1 MHDPVVPDPA
11 ASIDRA
17 RSLPYADQVDEAVVA
32 RQIGRPVRGRSAVAH
47 RCAWGLPTVVR
58 VDPRLPDG
66 TPFPTLF
73 WQTCP
78 ALRSQVGR
86 LEGTHSMVA
95 VNERLDTD
103 PDFAAAH
110 RDAQERYRDLRGQFG
125 DPLPGNPYAGGNPKY
140 VKCLHVHAGH
150 ALATNDSPVGE
161 STVAAARPV
170 PCGGPCVTPEDIAGV
185 DGGHA

>member
-1 MHDPVVPDPA
+1 M
-11 ASIDRA
+11 
-17 RSLPYADQVDEAVVA
+17 DQVDEAVVA

-86 LEGTHSMVA
+86 LEGNHSMVA

-161 STVAAARPV
+161 WTVAAARPV
-170 PCGGPCVTPEDIAGV
+170 PCDGPCVTAEDIAGM